1 MAPPPLPTAPD
12 DKREA
17 VRVVVRVRPLSKVE
31 AAAGER
37 SVVEVDRPLA
47 RVTLGDGGR
56 DRGGGPSAAAALVGG
71 GRDFSF
77 DAVFGEAATQR
88 EIYEDTAMGVV
99 NGVLQGM
106 NGTIFAYGQTGT
118 GKTYTMEGGAGGKAG
133 GGGGG
138 GGGATAANIA
148 DTHDAGAGFDP
159 LQQGIMPAAFDHI
172 FSAIQDS
179 EGPT

>member
-1 MAPPPLPTAPD
+1 MAPSAPPLQPN

-17 VRVVVRVRPLSKVE
+17 VRVVVRVRPLSSDKE
-31 AAAGER
+31 AGDR

-47 RVTLGDGGR
+47 RVTLLSADGG
-56 DRGGGPSAAAALVGG
+56 GGGGERSAGG
-71 GRDFSF
+71 AGLGGPRDFSF
-77 DAVFGEAATQR
+77 DAVFGESSTQR
-88 EIYEDTAMGVV
+88 EVYEDTAMGVV

-118 GKTYTMEGGAGGKAG
+118 GKTFTME
-133 GGGGG
+133 GGGG
-138 GGGATAANIA
+138 GGGAGGRGGGGGGDGGA
-148 DTHDAGAGFDP
+148 DADADAGFDP